1 MFSFALSS
9 KSPTQAARGSFVHL
23 ERPAA
28 IPLKIG
34 WGCLPSRSPPRGGKS
49 HLGFH
54 TGFLLWHSQPHDF
67 VTLTV
72 IPAST
77 CDASLCLGALAYLLN
92 SCVCPS
98 EWCGRCWGGRALRNG
113 HSLWAGPSTQMCP
126 RLHAHPVGVLLC
138 AAEHSRAVFVLDPRS
153 V

>member
-49 HLGFH
+49 HLGFR

-77 CDASLCLGALAYLLN
+77 CDASLCLHALAYLLN
-92 SCVCPS
+92 SCVCPIRMV
-98 EWCGRCWGGRALRNG
+98 WKVLGGDVPWGMDIHCGQVHPPRCAPGFTPTQWGCYCVL
-113 HSLWAGPSTQMCP
+113 PSI
-126 RLHAHPVGVLLC
+126 HELC
-138 AAEHSRAVFVLDPRS
+138 LF
-153 V
+153 